1 MKRIFASLAL
11 ALAMLVP
18 ASAADTPIP
27 QAVRVV
33 VQDRD
38 ANFSAGTGTLVED
51 DLIVTN
57 WHVVK
62 DRAKNGKI
70 VVKFPDG
77 LICEGE
83 VVKTDKVWDLAA
95 IRIEDLVSVPPL
107 LLGDLPATGDMITVG
122 GYGSGDYKAI
132 AGELRAYVAPDKNT
146 PFDVMEVKAV
156 VRQGDS
162 GGAMV
167 KDGKLVGVLFGCDGI
182 ATYGSCVL
190 QVRKFLE
197 GVE

>member
-1 MKRIFASLAL
+1 
-11 ALAMLVP
+11 
-18 ASAADTPIP
+18 
-27 QAVRVV
+27 

-38 ANFSAGTGTLVED
+38 GNFSAGTGTLVED

-62 DRAKNGKI
+62 DRARKGTI
-70 VVKFPDG
+70 TVKFPDG
-77 LICEGE
+77 LICEGK
-83 VVKTDKVWDLAA
+83 VVKTTKVWDLAA
-95 IRIEDLVSVPPL
+95 IRIESVSVTPL
-107 LLGDLPATGDMITVG
+107 PLGDRPATGDMITVG
-122 GYGSGDYKAI
+122 GYGSGDYKAST
-132 AGELRAYVAPDKNT
+132 GELWAYVAPDKNT
-146 PFDVMEVKAV
+146 PFDVMEVKTT

-167 KDGKLVGVLFGCDGI
+167 MNGELVGVLFGCDGV

-190 QVRKFLE
+190 QVKKFLE